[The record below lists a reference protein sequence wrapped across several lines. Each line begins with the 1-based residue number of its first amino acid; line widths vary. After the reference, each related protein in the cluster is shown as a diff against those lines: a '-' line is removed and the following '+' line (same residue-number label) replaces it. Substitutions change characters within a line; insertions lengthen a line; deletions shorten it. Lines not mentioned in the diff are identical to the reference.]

1 MAGEVVMDDASL
13 LRGCEVIRQCRG
25 GPGGQHANKTET
37 GVRLRHRA
45 SGLQVQ
51 ASEQRSGAA
60 NRAAALRR
68 LRIALACAV
77 RGGSDPAWLGRHV
90 RGGRLYCG
98 AEAASWPAVAAVL
111 LDALDEANGDLHA
124 AAAGCR
130 LSTSQL
136 AKALCA
142 DQSVRVAADAIRRR
156 ASLPR
161 LRS

>member
-1 MAGEVVMDDASL
+1 MAGEVVRDDAVL
-13 LRGCEVIRQCRG
+13 LRGCEVIRQSRG
-25 GPGGQHANKTET
+25 GPGGQHANKTAT

-51 ASEQRSGAA
+51 ASEHRSGAA

-68 LRIALACAV
+68 LRLALACAV
-77 RGGSDPAWLGRHV
+77 RGGADPAWLSRHV
-90 RGGRLYCG
+90 RGGRLFCG

-111 LDALDEANGDLHA
+111 LDALDAASGDLHIA
-124 AAAGCR
+124 AASCH
-130 LSTSQL
+130 LSASQL
-136 AKALCA
+136 VKALCA
-142 DQSVRVAADAIRRR
+142 DQLVRGAADAIRGR